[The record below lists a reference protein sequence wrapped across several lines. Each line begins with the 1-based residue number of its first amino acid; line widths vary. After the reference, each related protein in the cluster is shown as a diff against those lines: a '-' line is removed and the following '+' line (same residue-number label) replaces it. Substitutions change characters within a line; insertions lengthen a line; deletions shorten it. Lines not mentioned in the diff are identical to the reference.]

1 MATDTKNNKKMGI
14 FLFILVLLTLGG
26 GWYWMKKKK
35 EQEQREMM
43 QRELERERE
52 YYDDLSDDDIDEI
65 GDRIKKYMNAIA
77 CRVGRNLGRF

>member
-1 MATDTKNNKKMGI
+1 
-14 FLFILVLLTLGG
+14 
-26 GWYWMKKKK
+26 
-35 EQEQREMM
+35 MM